1 MAKYRLTNKT
11 VSDLTH
17 IWNYTFEKWSE
28 NQADRYYKMLIDI
41 CNDLANDPDSGKPY
55 HFITENIFGFRAGRH
70 IIFYRRIDD
79 NEIEIVRILHE
90 QMDLKS
96 RMSEK

>member
-1 MAKYRLTNKT
+1 MAKYRLTRKAVT
-11 VSDLTH
+11 DLTQ
-17 IWNYTFEKWSE
+17 IWNYTFDKWSE
-28 NQADRYYKMLIDI
+28 NQADSYYKMLIDI
-41 CNDLANDPDSGKPY
+41 CNDLANDPDSGKSY

>member
-1 MAKYRLTNKT
+1 MAKYRLTRKA
-11 VSDLTH
+11 VADLSQ
-17 IWNYTFEKWSE
+17 IWNYTFNKWSE

-41 CNDLANDPDSGKPY
+41 CQELAYNPGSGKAY
-55 HFITENIFGFRAGRH
+55 RVIADNIVGFKAGRH
-70 IIFYRRIDD
+70 IIFYRRVDD

>member
-1 MAKYRLTNKT
+1 
-11 VSDLTH
+11 
-17 IWNYTFEKWSE
+17 
-28 NQADRYYKMLIDI
+28 MLIDI
-41 CNDLANDPDSGKPY
+41 CDELAYNPGSGKAY
-55 HFITENIFGFRAGRH
+55 HVIADNVVGFKAGRH
-70 IIFYRRIDD
+70 VIFYRRIDD